1 MRTTPA
7 RSRIRIPCEVLA
19 GLFFAVMNTVLTM
32 RTAELINLVKHMQ
45 AYPDDPLE
53 VALRNIFDFDVY
65 RRETIEKL
73 SEILDHHGF
82 VH

>member
-1 MRTTPA
+1 
-7 RSRIRIPCEVLA
+7 
-19 GLFFAVMNTVLTM
+19 
-32 RTAELINLVKHMQ
+32 MQ

-82 VH
+82 VQ